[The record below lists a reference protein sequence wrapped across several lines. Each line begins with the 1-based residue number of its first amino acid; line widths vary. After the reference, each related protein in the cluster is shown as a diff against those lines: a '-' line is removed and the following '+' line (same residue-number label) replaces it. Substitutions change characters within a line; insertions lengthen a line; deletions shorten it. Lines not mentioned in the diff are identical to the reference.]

1 MDKKRDFDISQTDSF
16 TSASDR
22 KKKKK
27 KAVSAV

>member
-27 KAVSAV
+27 AVSAV